1 MKFDF
6 GLVGLGVM
14 GRNFILNVAENGFSS
29 LGLSSKIDSINLL
42 KEEGKNYKVD
52 GTQSDED
59 FVNRLSSPRIIM
71 LLVPAGKPVD
81 SMIERFLPYLEEG
94 DLVIDGGNSHYDDTD
109 RRYNY
114 LMNKNINFIGAGVSG
129 GSKGARYGPSIMPGG
144 DKDAYEIVRPIFES
158 VAAKIKDEPC
168 VSLLGN
174 TSSGHYVK
182 MIHNGIEYG
191 IMQLI
196 SEVYN
201 VLKIPLGKENEEI
214 YEIFKKWNNGIL
226 NSYLIEITRDIFL
239 AKDEESGGY
248 LIDIILDKA
257 KQKGTGKWTSQSAMD
272 FGASIPTIDAAVSMR
287 IISSFKDLR
296 MKGDKIYGNK
306 KLEISSIDIEDLEKS
321 LIFSFIISF
330 SQGLSQLK
338 IASEEKSYNLNYV
351 DICKIWRGG
360 CIIRAGL
367 LEDFMQAFK
376 LNPKLENLLFDENIS
391 LLIKNSINSARKVAI
406 YCIKHNI
413 PVHALLSS
421 ISYFDALKSSRLP
434 MNLIQ
439 AQRDCFGEHT
449 FERLDKP
456 GNFHYNS
463 WQ

>member
-14 GRNFILNVAENGFSS
+14 GRNLILNVAENGYSS

-59 FVNRLSSPRIIM
+59 FINRLSIPRIIM

-81 SMIERFLPYLEEG
+81 SMIDRFLPYLHDG
-94 DLVIDGGNSHYDDTD
+94 DLIIDGGNSHYDDTD
-109 RRYNY
+109 RRFNY
-114 LMNKNINFIGAGVSG
+114 LRNKNINFIGTGVSG

-144 DKDAYEIVRPIFES
+144 DKHAYEIVRPIFES

-168 VSLLGN
+168 VSFLGN

-201 VLKIPLGKENEEI
+201 VLKNSLGKNNEEI
-214 YEIFKKWNNGIL
+214 YEIFEIWNNGIL
-226 NSYLIEITRDIFL
+226 NSYLIEITRDVFL

-272 FGASIPTIDAAVSMR
+272 FGASIPTIDASVSMR

-296 MKGDKIYGNK
+296 IKGKKMYGNNK
-306 KLEISSIDIEDLEKS
+306 IKSSNIDVEDLEKS

-360 CIIRAGL
+360 CIIRAKL

-391 LLIKNSINSARKVAI
+391 LLVKNSINSSRKVSI
-406 YCIKHNI
+406 YCIENNI
-413 PVHALLSS
+413 PAHALLSS

-434 MNLIQ
+434 MNLVQ

>member
-81 SMIERFLPYLEEG
+81 SMIERFLPYLQEG

-272 FGASIPTIDAAVSMR
+272 FGASIPTIDASVSMR

-306 KLEISSIDIEDLEKS
+306 KVETSSIDIEDLEKS

-360 CIIRAGL
+360 CIIRAEL

-391 LLIKNSINSARKVAI
+391 LLVKNSINSSRKVSI
-406 YCIKHNI
+406 YCIENNI

>member
-59 FVNRLSSPRIIM
+59 FVSRLSTPRIIM

-81 SMIERFLPYLEEG
+81 SMIERFLPYLQEG
-94 DLVIDGGNSHYDDTD
+94 DLIIDGGNSHYDDTD
-109 RRYNY
+109 RRFNY
-114 LMNKNINFIGAGVSG
+114 LSNKSINFIGAGVSG

-144 DKDAYEIVRPIFES
+144 DKDAYKIVRPIFEN

-168 VSLLGN
+168 VSFLGN

-201 VLKIPLGKENEEI
+201 VLKNPLGKENEEI

-272 FGASIPTIDAAVSMR
+272 FGASIPTIDASVSMR

-360 CIIRAGL
+360 CIIRAEL
-367 LEDFMQAFK
+367 LEDFMKAFK

-391 LLIKNSINSARKVAI
+391 SLIKNSVNSARKVAI
-406 YCIKHNI
+406 YCIEHNI

-463 WQ
+463 W

>member
-1 MKFDF
+1 
-6 GLVGLGVM
+6 
-14 GRNFILNVAENGFSS
+14 
-29 LGLSSKIDSINLL
+29 
-42 KEEGKNYKVD
+42 
-52 GTQSDED
+52 
-59 FVNRLSSPRIIM
+59 
-71 LLVPAGKPVD
+71 
-81 SMIERFLPYLEEG
+81 
-94 DLVIDGGNSHYDDTD
+94 
-109 RRYNY
+109 
-114 LMNKNINFIGAGVSG
+114 
-129 GSKGARYGPSIMPGG
+129 MPGG
-144 DKDAYEIVRPIFES
+144 DKHAYEIVRPIFES

-168 VSLLGN
+168 VSFLGN

-201 VLKIPLGKENEEI
+201 VLKNSLGKNNEEI
-214 YEIFKKWNNGIL
+214 YEIFKIWNNGIL

-248 LIDIILDKA
+248 LIDNILDKA

-272 FGASIPTIDAAVSMR
+272 FGASIPTIDASVSMR

-296 MKGDKIYGNK
+296 IKGKKIYGNNK
-306 KLEISSIDIEDLEKS
+306 IKSSTIDVEDLEKS

-360 CIIRAGL
+360 CIIRAKL

-391 LLIKNSINSARKVAI
+391 LLVKNSINSSRKVSI
-406 YCIKHNI
+406 YCIENNI

-434 MNLIQ
+434 MNLVQ

-463 WQ
+463 W

>member
-81 SMIERFLPYLEEG
+81 SMIERFLPYLQEG

-272 FGASIPTIDAAVSMR
+272 FGASIPTIDASVSMR

-306 KLEISSIDIEDLEKS
+306 KVETSSIDIEDLEKS

-351 DICKIWRGG
+351 DIYKIWRGG

-413 PVHALLSS
+413 PVHGLLSS